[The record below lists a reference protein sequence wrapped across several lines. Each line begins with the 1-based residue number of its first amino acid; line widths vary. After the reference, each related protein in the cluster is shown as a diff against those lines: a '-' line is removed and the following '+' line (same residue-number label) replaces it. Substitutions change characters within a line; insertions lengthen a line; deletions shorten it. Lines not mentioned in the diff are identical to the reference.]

1 MLQTIRDKFT
11 GWIAIVFIGLLAL
24 TLVIS
29 FGNMEQTPLQDNVV
43 ITVNGEEIT
52 LFEFQEEFS
61 NKLAEF
67 QDLLGDE
74 VPDVLEQTI
83 KESAGEDLIIRR
95 LLLDYL
101 SNNGYRVSPEYVA
114 ELIRTNESFQVG
126 GVFIRQ
132 NYEAILT
139 GQGVSVDQF
148 ENDLRLQLEINQ
160 LRRGLIETAFMTN
173 AEFTQFIEL
182 QMQER
187 SGQMLIIDSSRFMDQ
202 VNVDPLE
209 VNDYYQNNLDL
220 FQSNEEVDVEY
231 LEINIEDVAQ
241 QVQFS
246 GDDIRDYYENNL
258 DRFVSNEERKSSHI
272 LVAIDQDT
280 TDEQAAELI
289 KEIQSKLEI
298 ETFEELAKQYSDD
311 PGSAT
316 QGGDLG
322 WAETGLFV
330 PEFESALFSM
340 NVGDISEAVKTDF
353 GYHLIRMDD
362 IKPGQQQAYE
372 DIEYELELEY
382 SRLLAEEELF
392 ELADQMAD
400 LTLQSYNELST
411 VAEKMSLKK
420 NNLDAFTRTGST
432 FLHQDPEMVNIL
444 FSPGSIE
451 LGENTPLFQIGD
463 SVIVA
468 RAKAHR
474 LPSTRDFAEVQDDI
488 QSFIM
493 NQQAMRLANDYADE
507 LKNNE
512 SLVFGDL
519 SEDDGI
525 QVEDFQILRNSTNY
539 SRGLS
544 DAIFALKRDLINEE
558 IIVFSESE
566 NVYLAKVSSVDTGNL
581 SLFSDQERSDAKSDL
596 SEQYGSQDLDGLAQS
611 LRDNAEIFIE
621 PGLYEGLFDL

>member
-11 GWIAIVFIGLLAL
+11 GWIAIVFIGLLSM

-29 FGNMEQTPLQDNVV
+29 FGNMDQTPLQDDVV

-61 NKLAEF
+61 NKLVEF

-74 VPDVLEQTI
+74 VPEVLEQTI
-83 KESAGEDLIIRR
+83 KESAAEDLIIRR

-101 SNNGYRVSPEYVA
+101 SNTGYRVSPEYVA
-114 ELIRTNESFQVG
+114 ELIRSNETFLLG
-126 GVFIRQ
+126 GVFDIE
-132 NYEAILT
+132 NYKAILAS
-139 GQGVSVDQF
+139 QGVTIEQF

-160 LRRGLIETAFMTN
+160 LRRGFIETAFITN
-173 AEFTQFIEL
+173 TEFTKFIEL

-187 SGQMLIIDSSRFMDQ
+187 SGQLLTIDSSRFMDQ
-202 VNVDPLE
+202 VEIDPAE
-209 VNDYYQNNLDL
+209 VTDYYESNLDL

-231 LEINIEDVAQ
+231 LEITIEDVAQ
-241 QVQFS
+241 QVEFS
-246 GDDIRDYYENNL
+246 ADDLREYYENNL
-258 DRFVSNEERKSSHI
+258 DRFVTNEERKSSHI
-272 LVAIDQDT
+272 LIAIDGDT
-280 TDEQAAELI
+280 SDEQAAELI
-289 KEIQSKLEI
+289 EEIQSKLDSES
-298 ETFEELAKQYSDD
+298 FEELAKEYSDD
-311 PGSAT
+311 PGSAA

-322 WAETGLFV
+322 WAEPGLFV

-340 NVGDISEAVKTDF
+340 NVGEISAPVKTDF

-362 IKPGQQQAYE
+362 IKSGQQQAFE

-400 LTLQSYNELST
+400 LTLQSYNELAS
-411 VAEKMSLKK
+411 VADKMSLEL
-420 NNLDAFTRTGST
+420 NNLNAFSRTGST
-432 FLHQDPEMVNIL
+432 FLHQDPEMVNML

-474 LPSTRDFAEVQDDI
+474 LPATREFSEVQTDI
-488 QSFIM
+488 QNFLM
-493 NQQAMRLANDYADE
+493 NERAMSLANEYAEE
-507 LKNNE
+507 LKTKDSIIFDE
-512 SLVFGDL
+512 IAI
-519 SEDDGI
+519 EEGI
-525 QVEDFQILRNSTNY
+525 QSEDFQILRNSTNY
-539 SRGLS
+539 PRGLS
-544 DAIFALKRDLINEE
+544 EAIFSLHKDLIDNE
-558 IIVFSESE
+558 IVVFSELD
-566 NVYLAKVSSVDTGNL
+566 NVYIAKVSSVNSGDL
-581 SLFSDQERSDAKSDL
+581 SFFSDQERSDAKSDL
-596 SEQYGSQDLDGLAQS
+596 SQQYGSEDLDGLAQS
-611 LRDNAEIFIE
+611 LRDNAEVFIE

>member
-11 GWIAIVFIGLLAL
+11 GWIAIFFIGLLAL

-74 VPDVLEQTI
+74 VPEVLEQTI
-83 KESAGEDLIIRR
+83 KESAGEDLIIRV

-114 ELIRTNESFQVG
+114 ELIRTNESFQLG
-126 GVFIRQ
+126 GVFIRE
-132 NYEAILT
+132 NYEAILAS
-139 GQGVSVDQF
+139 QGVSVDQF

-187 SGQMLIIDSSRFMDQ
+187 SGQVLIIDSSRFKDQ
-202 VNVDPLE
+202 VNVDPSE
-209 VNDYYQNNLDL
+209 VNDYYQNNIDL
-220 FQSNEEVDVEY
+220 FQSDEELDVEY

-246 GDDIRDYYENNL
+246 GDEIRDYYKNNL

-272 LVAIDQDT
+272 LVAIDEDT
-280 TDEQAAELI
+280 TDEQAAKLI
-289 KEIQSKLEI
+289 KEIQTKLET

-311 PGSAT
+311 PGSAA

-340 NVGDISEAVKTDF
+340 NVGDTSEAVKTDF

-362 IKPGQQQAYE
+362 IKPGQQQAFE

-420 NNLDAFTRTGST
+420 SNLDAFTRTGST

-474 LPSTRDFAEVQDDI
+474 LPSTRDFVEVQGDI

-493 NQQAMRLANDYADE
+493 NQEAMKLANDYADG
-507 LKNNE
+507 LKNDE

-519 SEDDGI
+519 SKDDGI

-544 DAIFALKRDLINEE
+544 DAIFSLKKDLINEE
-558 IIVFSESE
+558 IVVFSELE
-566 NVYLAKVSSVDTGNL
+566 KVYLAKVSSVDTGNL

-611 LRDNAEIFIE
+611 LRDNAEVFIE

>member
-11 GWIAIVFIGLLAL
+11 GWIAIVFIGLLSL
-24 TLVIS
+24 TLIIS

-43 ITVNGEEIT
+43 ITVNDEEIT

-74 VPDVLEQTI
+74 VPEVLEQTI

-114 ELIRTNESFQVG
+114 ELIRDNESFQVG
-126 GVFIRQ
+126 GVFIRE
-132 NYEAILT
+132 NYEAILAS
-139 GQGVSVDQF
+139 QGVGVDQF

-202 VNVDPLE
+202 VNVDPSE

-220 FQSNEEVDVEY
+220 FQSNEEIDVEY

-272 LVAIDQDT
+272 LVAIDEDT

-289 KEIQSKLEI
+289 KEIQSKLEG

-311 PGSAT
+311 PGSAS

-362 IKPGQQQAYE
+362 IKPGQQQSFE

-411 VAEKMSLKK
+411 VAEKMNLTK

-474 LPSTRDFAEVQDDI
+474 LPSTRGFTDVQNDI
-488 QSFIM
+488 QNFIM
-493 NQQAMRLANDYADE
+493 NQEAMKLANDYADE

-512 SLVFGDL
+512 SLNFGDL

-544 DAIFALKRDLINEE
+544 DAIFSLKKDLINQE
-558 IIVFSESE
+558 IVVFSELE
-566 NVYLAKVSSVDTGNL
+566 NVYLAKISSVDTGNL

-611 LRDNAEIFIE
+611 LRDNAEVFIE

>member
-74 VPDVLEQTI
+74 VPEVLEQTI
-83 KESAGEDLIIRR
+83 KESAGEDLIIRV

-114 ELIRTNESFQVG
+114 ELIRTNESFQLG
-126 GVFIRQ
+126 GVFIRE
-132 NYEAILT
+132 NYEAILAS
-139 GQGVSVDQF
+139 QGVSVDQF

-187 SGQMLIIDSSRFMDQ
+187 SGQMLIIDSSRFKDQ
-202 VNVDPLE
+202 VNVDPSE
-209 VNDYYQNNLDL
+209 VNDYYQNNIDL
-220 FQSNEEVDVEY
+220 FQSDEELDVEY

-246 GDDIRDYYENNL
+246 GDEIRDYYENNL

-272 LVAIDQDT
+272 LVAIDEDT

-289 KEIQSKLEI
+289 KEIQTKLET

-311 PGSAT
+311 PGSAA

-340 NVGDISEAVKTDF
+340 NVGDTSEAVKTDF

-362 IKPGQQQAYE
+362 IKPGQQQAFE

-420 NNLDAFTRTGST
+420 SNLDAFTRTGST

-474 LPSTRDFAEVQDDI
+474 LPSTRDFVEVQGDI

-493 NQQAMRLANDYADE
+493 NQEAMKLANDYADG
-507 LKNNE
+507 LKNDE

-519 SEDDGI
+519 SQDDGI

>member
-220 FQSNEEVDVEY
+220 FQSNEEVDGEY

-272 LVAIDQDT
+272 LVAIDEDK

-311 PGSAT
+311 PGSAA

-432 FLHQDPEMVNIL
+432 FLHQDPEIVNIL
-444 FSPGSIE
+444 FSPGAIE

-474 LPSTRDFAEVQDDI
+474 LPSTRDFAEVRDDI

-544 DAIFALKRDLINEE
+544 DAIFALERDLINEE

-566 NVYLAKVSSVDTGNL
+566 NVYLAKISSVDTGNL

>member
-43 ITVNGEEIT
+43 ITVNDKEIT

-74 VPDVLEQTI
+74 VPEVLEQTI
-83 KESAGEDLIIRR
+83 KESAGEDLIIRV

-114 ELIRTNESFQVG
+114 ELIRTNESFQLG
-126 GVFIRQ
+126 GVFIRE
-132 NYEAILT
+132 NYEAILAS
-139 GQGVSVDQF
+139 QGVSVDQF

-187 SGQMLIIDSSRFMDQ
+187 SGQMLIIDSSRFKDQ
-202 VNVDPLE
+202 VNVDPSE
-209 VNDYYQNNLDL
+209 VNDYYQNNIDL
-220 FQSNEEVDVEY
+220 FQSNEELDVEY

-246 GDDIRDYYENNL
+246 GDEIRDYYENNL

-272 LVAIDQDT
+272 LVAIDEDT

-289 KEIQSKLEI
+289 KEIQTKLET

-311 PGSAT
+311 PGSAA

-340 NVGDISEAVKTDF
+340 NLGDTSEAVKTDF

-362 IKPGQQQAYE
+362 IKPGQQQAFE

-420 NNLDAFTRTGST
+420 SNLDAFTRTGST

-474 LPSTRDFAEVQDDI
+474 LPSTRDFVEVQGDI
-488 QSFIM
+488 QSFII
-493 NQQAMRLANDYADE
+493 NQEAMKLANDYADG
-507 LKNNE
+507 LKNDE

-519 SEDDGI
+519 SQDDGI

-544 DAIFALKRDLINEE
+544 DAIFSLKKDLINEE
-558 IIVFSESE
+558 IVVFSELE
-566 NVYLAKVSSVDTGNL
+566 KVYLAKVSSVDTGNL

-611 LRDNAEIFIE
+611 LRDNAEVFIE

>member
-11 GWIAIVFIGLLAL
+11 GWIAIVFIGLLSL
-24 TLVIS
+24 TLIIS
-29 FGNMEQTPLQDNVV
+29 FGNMDQTPLQDNVV

-74 VPDVLEQTI
+74 VPEVLEQTI

-101 SNNGYRVSPEYVA
+101 SNSGYRVSPEYVA
-114 ELIRTNESFQVG
+114 ELIRNNESFQVG
-126 GVFIRQ
+126 GVFNRQ
-132 NYEAILT
+132 NYEAILAS
-139 GQGVSVDQF
+139 QGASVDQF

-202 VNVDPLE
+202 VNIDPSE
-209 VNDYYQNNLDL
+209 INDYYQNNLDL

-272 LVAIDQDT
+272 LVAIDEDT
-280 TDEQAAELI
+280 TDEQAADLI
-289 KEIQSKLEI
+289 KEIQSKFDT

-311 PGSAT
+311 PGSAA

-400 LTLQSYNELST
+400 LTLQAYNELST
-411 VAEKMSLKK
+411 VAEKMSLEK
-420 NNLDAFTRTGST
+420 NNLDAFTRTGAT

-474 LPSTRDFAEVQDDI
+474 LPSTRDFAEVQNDI

-493 NQQAMRLANDYADE
+493 NQEAMRLANDYADE

-544 DAIFALKRDLINEE
+544 DAIFSLKKDLINEE
-558 IIVFSESE
+558 IVVFSELE
-566 NVYLAKVSSVDTGNL
+566 NVYLAKISSVDTGNL

-611 LRDNAEIFIE
+611 LRDNAEVFIE

>member
-11 GWIAIVFIGLLAL
+11 GWIAIVFIGLLSM

-29 FGNMEQTPLQDNVV
+29 FGNMDQTPLQDDVV

-61 NKLAEF
+61 NKLVEF

-74 VPDVLEQTI
+74 VPEVLEQTI
-83 KESAGEDLIIRR
+83 EESAAEDLIIRR

-101 SNNGYRVSPEYVA
+101 SNTGYRVSPEYVA
-114 ELIRTNESFQVG
+114 ELIRSNETFLLG
-126 GVFIRQ
+126 GVFDIE
-132 NYEAILT
+132 NYKAILAS
-139 GQGVSVDQF
+139 QGVTIEQF

-160 LRRGLIETAFMTN
+160 LRRGFIETAFITN
-173 AEFTQFIEL
+173 TEFTKFIEL

-187 SGQMLIIDSSRFMDQ
+187 SGQLLTIDSSRFMDQ
-202 VNVDPLE
+202 VEIDPAE
-209 VNDYYQNNLDL
+209 VTDYYESNLDL

-231 LEINIEDVAQ
+231 LEITIEDVAQ
-241 QVQFS
+241 QVEFS
-246 GDDIRDYYENNL
+246 ADDLREYYENNL
-258 DRFVSNEERKSSHI
+258 DRFVTNEERKSSHI
-272 LVAIDQDT
+272 LIAIDGDT
-280 TDEQAAELI
+280 SDEQAAELI
-289 KEIQSKLEI
+289 EEIQSKLDSES
-298 ETFEELAKQYSDD
+298 FEELAKEYSDD
-311 PGSAT
+311 PGSAA

-322 WAETGLFV
+322 WAEPGLFV

-340 NVGDISEAVKTDF
+340 NVGEISAPVKTDF

-362 IKPGQQQAYE
+362 IKSGQQQAFE

-400 LTLQSYNELST
+400 LTLQSYNELAS
-411 VAEKMSLKK
+411 VADKMSLEL
-420 NNLDAFTRTGST
+420 NNLNAFSRTGST
-432 FLHQDPEMVNIL
+432 FLHQDPEMVNML

-474 LPSTRDFAEVQDDI
+474 LPATREFSEVQTDI
-488 QSFIM
+488 QNFLM
-493 NQQAMRLANDYADE
+493 NERAMSLANEYAEE
-507 LKNNE
+507 LKTKDSIIFDE
-512 SLVFGDL
+512 IAI
-519 SEDDGI
+519 EEGI
-525 QVEDFQILRNSTNY
+525 QSEDFQILRNSTNY
-539 SRGLS
+539 PRGLS
-544 DAIFALKRDLINEE
+544 EAIFSLHKDLIDNE
-558 IIVFSESE
+558 IVVFSELD
-566 NVYLAKVSSVDTGNL
+566 NVYIAKVSSVNSGDL
-581 SLFSDQERSDAKSDL
+581 SFFSDQERSDAKSDL
-596 SEQYGSQDLDGLAQS
+596 SQQYGSEDLDGLAQS
-611 LRDNAEIFIE
+611 LRDNAEVFIE

>member
-272 LVAIDQDT
+272 LVAIDEDT

-311 PGSAT
+311 PGSAA

-468 RAKAHR
+468 RAKSHR
-474 LPSTRDFAEVQDDI
+474 LPSTRDFTEVEDDI

-621 PGLYEGLFDL
+621 PGLYEGLFDF

>member
-74 VPDVLEQTI
+74 VPEVLEQTI
-83 KESAGEDLIIRR
+83 KESAGEDLIIRV

-114 ELIRTNESFQVG
+114 ELIRTNESFQLG
-126 GVFIRQ
+126 GVFIRE
-132 NYEAILT
+132 NYEAILAS
-139 GQGVSVDQF
+139 QGVSVDQF

-187 SGQMLIIDSSRFMDQ
+187 SGQMLIIDSSRFKDQ
-202 VNVDPLE
+202 VNVDPSE
-209 VNDYYQNNLDL
+209 VNDYYENNIDL
-220 FQSNEEVDVEY
+220 FQSNEELDVEY

-246 GDDIRDYYENNL
+246 GDEIRDYYENNL

-272 LVAIDQDT
+272 LVAIDEDT

-289 KEIQSKLEI
+289 KEIQTKLET

-311 PGSAT
+311 PGSAA

-340 NVGDISEAVKTDF
+340 NVGDTSEAVKTDF

-362 IKPGQQQAYE
+362 IKPGQQQAFE

-420 NNLDAFTRTGST
+420 SNLDAFTRTGST

-474 LPSTRDFAEVQDDI
+474 LPSTRDFVDVQGDI

-493 NQQAMRLANDYADE
+493 NQEAMKLANDYADG
-507 LKNNE
+507 LKNDE

-519 SEDDGI
+519 SQDDGI

-544 DAIFALKRDLINEE
+544 DAIFSLKKDLINEE
-558 IIVFSESE
+558 IVVFSELE
-566 NVYLAKVSSVDTGNL
+566 KVYLAKVSSVDTGNL

-611 LRDNAEIFIE
+611 LRDNAEVFIE

>member
-74 VPDVLEQTI
+74 VPEVLEQTI
-83 KESAGEDLIIRR
+83 KESAGEDLIIRV

-114 ELIRTNESFQVG
+114 ELIRTNESFQLG
-126 GVFIRQ
+126 GVFIRE
-132 NYEAILT
+132 NYEAILAS
-139 GQGVSVDQF
+139 QGVSVDQF

-187 SGQMLIIDSSRFMDQ
+187 SGQVLIIDSSRFKDQ
-202 VNVDPLE
+202 VNVDPSE
-209 VNDYYQNNLDL
+209 VNDYYQNNIDL
-220 FQSNEEVDVEY
+220 FQSDEELDVEY

-246 GDDIRDYYENNL
+246 GDEIRDYYKNNL

-272 LVAIDQDT
+272 LVAIDEDT
-280 TDEQAAELI
+280 TDEQAAKLI
-289 KEIQSKLEI
+289 KEIQTKLET

-311 PGSAT
+311 PGSAA

-340 NVGDISEAVKTDF
+340 NVGETSEVVKTDF

-362 IKPGQQQAYE
+362 IKPGQQQAFE

-420 NNLDAFTRTGST
+420 SNLDAFTRTGST

-474 LPSTRDFAEVQDDI
+474 LPSTRDFVEVQGDI

-493 NQQAMRLANDYADE
+493 NQEAMKLANDYADG
-507 LKNNE
+507 LKNDE

-519 SEDDGI
+519 SQDDGI

-544 DAIFALKRDLINEE
+544 DAIFSLKKDLINEE
-558 IIVFSESE
+558 IVVFSELE
-566 NVYLAKVSSVDTGNL
+566 KVYLAKVSSVDTGNL

-611 LRDNAEIFIE
+611 LRDNAEVFIE

>member
-74 VPDVLEQTI
+74 VPEVLEQTI
-83 KESAGEDLIIRR
+83 KESAGEDLIIRV

-114 ELIRTNESFQVG
+114 ELIRTNESFQLG
-126 GVFIRQ
+126 GVFIRE
-132 NYEAILT
+132 NYEAILAS
-139 GQGVSVDQF
+139 QGVSVDQF

-187 SGQMLIIDSSRFMDQ
+187 SGQVLIIDSSRFKDQ
-202 VNVDPLE
+202 VNVDPSE
-209 VNDYYQNNLDL
+209 VNDYYQNNIDL
-220 FQSNEEVDVEY
+220 FQSDEELDVEY

-246 GDDIRDYYENNL
+246 GDEIRDYYENNL

-272 LVAIDQDT
+272 LVAIDEDT

-289 KEIQSKLEI
+289 KEIQTKLET

-311 PGSAT
+311 PGSAA

-340 NVGDISEAVKTDF
+340 NVGETSEVVKTDF

-362 IKPGQQQAYE
+362 IKPGQQQAFE

-420 NNLDAFTRTGST
+420 SNLDAFTRTGST

-474 LPSTRDFAEVQDDI
+474 LPSTRDFVEVQGDI

-493 NQQAMRLANDYADE
+493 NQEAMKLANDYADG
-507 LKNNE
+507 LKNDE

-519 SEDDGI
+519 SQDDGI

-544 DAIFALKRDLINEE
+544 DAIFSLKKDLINEE
-558 IIVFSESE
+558 IVVFSELE
-566 NVYLAKVSSVDTGNL
+566 KVYLAKVSSVDTGNL

-611 LRDNAEIFIE
+611 LRDNAEVFIE

>member
-272 LVAIDQDT
+272 LVAIDEDT
-280 TDEQAAELI
+280 TDEQASELI

-311 PGSAT
+311 PGSAA

-474 LPSTRDFAEVQDDI
+474 LPSTRDFTEVQDDI

>member
-43 ITVNGEEIT
+43 ITVNDKEIT

-74 VPDVLEQTI
+74 VPEVLEQTI
-83 KESAGEDLIIRR
+83 KESAGEDLIIRV

-114 ELIRTNESFQVG
+114 ELIRTNESFQLG
-126 GVFIRQ
+126 GVFIRE
-132 NYEAILT
+132 NYEAILAS
-139 GQGVSVDQF
+139 QGVSVDQF

-187 SGQMLIIDSSRFMDQ
+187 SGQMLIIDSSRFKDQ
-202 VNVDPLE
+202 VNVDPSE
-209 VNDYYQNNLDL
+209 VNDYYQNNIDL
-220 FQSNEEVDVEY
+220 FQSNEELDVEY

-246 GDDIRDYYENNL
+246 GDEIRDYYENNL

-272 LVAIDQDT
+272 LVAIDEDT
-280 TDEQAAELI
+280 TDEQAAKLI
-289 KEIQSKLEI
+289 KEIQTKLET

-311 PGSAT
+311 PGSAA

-340 NVGDISEAVKTDF
+340 NLGDTSEAVKTDF

-362 IKPGQQQAYE
+362 IKPGQQQAFE

-420 NNLDAFTRTGST
+420 SNLDAFTRTGST

-474 LPSTRDFAEVQDDI
+474 LPSTRDFVDVQGDI

-493 NQQAMRLANDYADE
+493 NQEAMKLANDYADG
-507 LKNNE
+507 LKNDE

-519 SEDDGI
+519 SQDDGI

-544 DAIFALKRDLINEE
+544 DAIFSLKKDLINEE
-558 IIVFSESE
+558 IVVFSELE
-566 NVYLAKVSSVDTGNL
+566 KVYLAKVSSVDTGNL
-581 SLFSDQERSDAKSDL
+581 SFFSDQERSDAKSDL

-611 LRDNAEIFIE
+611 LRDNAEVFIE

>member
-11 GWIAIVFIGLLAL
+11 GWIAIFFIGLLAL

-43 ITVNGEEIT
+43 ITVNDKEIT

-74 VPDVLEQTI
+74 VPEVLEQTI
-83 KESAGEDLIIRR
+83 KESAGEDLIIRV

-114 ELIRTNESFQVG
+114 ELIRTNESFQLG
-126 GVFIRQ
+126 GVFIRE
-132 NYEAILT
+132 NYEAILAS
-139 GQGVSVDQF
+139 QGVSVDQF

-187 SGQMLIIDSSRFMDQ
+187 SGQMLIIDSSRFKDQ
-202 VNVDPLE
+202 VNVDPSE
-209 VNDYYQNNLDL
+209 VNDYYENNIDL
-220 FQSNEEVDVEY
+220 FQSNEELDVEY

-246 GDDIRDYYENNL
+246 GDEIRDYYENNL

-272 LVAIDQDT
+272 LVAIDEDT

-289 KEIQSKLEI
+289 KEIQTKLET

-311 PGSAT
+311 PGSAA

-340 NVGDISEAVKTDF
+340 NVGDTSEAVKTDF

-362 IKPGQQQAYE
+362 IKPGQQQAFE

-420 NNLDAFTRTGST
+420 SNLDAFTRTGST

-474 LPSTRDFAEVQDDI
+474 LPSTRDFVEVQGDI

-493 NQQAMRLANDYADE
+493 NQEAMKLANDYADG
-507 LKNNE
+507 LKNDE

-519 SEDDGI
+519 SQDDGI

-544 DAIFALKRDLINEE
+544 DAIFSLKKDLINEE
-558 IIVFSESE
+558 IVVFSELE
-566 NVYLAKVSSVDTGNL
+566 KVYLAKVSSVDTGNL

-611 LRDNAEIFIE
+611 LRDNAEVFIE

>member
-11 GWIAIVFIGLLAL
+11 GWIAIVFIGLLSL
-24 TLVIS
+24 TLIIS
-29 FGNMEQTPLQDNVV
+29 FGNMDQTPLQDNVV

-74 VPDVLEQTI
+74 VPEVLEQTI

-101 SNNGYRVSPEYVA
+101 SNSGFRVSPEYVA
-114 ELIRTNESFQVG
+114 ELIRDNESFQVG
-126 GVFIRQ
+126 GVFIRE
-132 NYEAILT
+132 NYEAILAS
-139 GQGVSVDQF
+139 QGVGVDQF

-202 VNVDPLE
+202 VNVDPSE
-209 VNDYYQNNLDL
+209 VNDYYQNNLEL

-272 LVAIDQDT
+272 LVAIDEDT

-289 KEIQSKLEI
+289 KEIQSKLEG

-311 PGSAT
+311 PGSAA

-400 LTLQSYNELST
+400 LTLQAYNELST
-411 VAEKMSLKK
+411 VAEKMSLEK
-420 NNLDAFTRTGST
+420 NNLDAFTRAGAT

-474 LPSTRDFAEVQDDI
+474 LPSTRDFSEVQNDI

-493 NQQAMRLANDYADE
+493 NQEAMRLANDYADE

-544 DAIFALKRDLINEE
+544 DAIFSLKKDLINEE
-558 IIVFSESE
+558 IVVFSELE
-566 NVYLAKVSSVDTGNL
+566 NVYLAKISSVDTGNL

-611 LRDNAEIFIE
+611 LRDNAEVFIE

>member
-11 GWIAIVFIGLLAL
+11 GWIAIIFIGLLAL

-43 ITVNGEEIT
+43 ITVNDKEIT

-74 VPDVLEQTI
+74 VPEVLEQTI
-83 KESAGEDLIIRR
+83 KESAGEDLIIRV

-114 ELIRTNESFQVG
+114 ELIRTNESFQLG
-126 GVFIRQ
+126 GVFIRE
-132 NYEAILT
+132 NYEAILAS
-139 GQGVSVDQF
+139 QGVSVDQF

-187 SGQMLIIDSSRFMDQ
+187 SGQMLIIDSSRFKDQ
-202 VNVDPLE
+202 VNVDPSE
-209 VNDYYQNNLDL
+209 VNDYYQNNIDL
-220 FQSNEEVDVEY
+220 FQSDEELDVEY

-246 GDDIRDYYENNL
+246 GDEIRDYYENNL

-272 LVAIDQDT
+272 LVAIDEDT

-289 KEIQSKLEI
+289 KEIQSKLET

-311 PGSAT
+311 PGSAA

-340 NVGDISEAVKTDF
+340 NVGDTSEAVKTDF

-362 IKPGQQQAYE
+362 IKPGQQQAFE

-420 NNLDAFTRTGST
+420 SNLDAFTRTGST

-474 LPSTRDFAEVQDDI
+474 LPSTRDFVEVQGDI
-488 QSFIM
+488 KSFIM
-493 NQQAMRLANDYADE
+493 NQEAMKLANDYADG
-507 LKNNE
+507 LKNDE

-519 SEDDGI
+519 SQDDGI

-544 DAIFALKRDLINEE
+544 DAIFSLKKDLINEE
-558 IIVFSESE
+558 IVVFSELE
-566 NVYLAKVSSVDTGNL
+566 KVYLAKVSSVDTGNL

-611 LRDNAEIFIE
+611 LRDNAEVFIE

>member
-11 GWIAIVFIGLLAL
+11 GWIAIVFIGLLSM

-29 FGNMEQTPLQDNVV
+29 FGNMDQTPLQDDVV

-61 NKLAEF
+61 NKLVEF
-67 QDLLGDE
+67 QDVLGDE
-74 VPDVLEQTI
+74 VPEVLEQTI
-83 KESAGEDLIIRR
+83 KESAAEDLIIRR

-101 SNNGYRVSPEYVA
+101 SNSGYRVSPEYVA
-114 ELIRTNESFQVG
+114 ELIRTNETFLLG
-126 GVFIRQ
+126 GVFDIE
-132 NYEAILT
+132 NYKAILAS
-139 GQGVSVDQF
+139 QGVTIEQF

-160 LRRGLIETAFMTN
+160 LRRGLIETAFITN
-173 AEFTQFIEL
+173 TEFTQFIEL

-187 SGQMLIIDSSRFMDQ
+187 TGQLLTIDSSRFMDQ
-202 VNVDPLE
+202 VEINPAE
-209 VNDYYQNNLDL
+209 VSDYYESNLDL

-231 LEINIEDVAQ
+231 LEITIEDVAQ
-241 QVQFS
+241 QVEFS
-246 GDDIRDYYENNL
+246 ADDLRDYYENNL
-258 DRFVSNEERKSSHI
+258 DRFVTNEERKSSHI
-272 LVAIDQDT
+272 LIAIDDDT

-289 KEIQSKLEI
+289 EEIQSKLDTEA
-298 ETFEELAKQYSDD
+298 FEDLAKEYSDD
-311 PGSAT
+311 PGSAAV
-316 QGGDLG
+316 GGDLG
-322 WAETGLFV
+322 WAEPGLFV

-340 NVGDISEAVKTDF
+340 NVGEISAPVKTDF

-362 IKPGQQQAYE
+362 IKTGQQQAFE

-400 LTLQSYNELST
+400 LTLQSYNELAT
-411 VAEKMSLKK
+411 VADKMSLEL
-420 NNLDAFTRTGST
+420 NNLDAFSRTGST

-474 LPSTRDFAEVQDDI
+474 LPATKEFSEVQADI
-488 QSFIM
+488 QSFLM
-493 NQQAMRLANDYADE
+493 NNRAMNLANEYAEGLKTQDSIVFDE
-507 LKNNE
+507 IATE
-512 SLVFGDL
+512 
-519 SEDDGI
+519 EGI
-525 QVEDFQILRNSTNY
+525 QSENFQILRNSTNY
-539 SRGLS
+539 PRGLS
-544 DAIFALKRDLINEE
+544 EAIFSLHKDLIDQEM
-558 IIVFSESE
+558 IVFSELDS
-566 NVYLAKVSSVDTGNL
+566 VYIAKVSSVNSGDL
-581 SLFSDQERSDAKSDL
+581 SFFSDEERSGAKSDL
-596 SEQYGSQDLDGLAQS
+596 SQQYGSEDLDGLAQS
-611 LRDNAEIFIE
+611 LRDNAEVFIE

>member
-43 ITVNGEEIT
+43 ITVNDKEIT

-74 VPDVLEQTI
+74 VPEVLEQTI
-83 KESAGEDLIIRR
+83 KESAGEDLIIRV

-114 ELIRTNESFQVG
+114 ELIRTNESFQLG
-126 GVFIRQ
+126 GVFIRE
-132 NYEAILT
+132 NYEAILAS
-139 GQGVSVDQF
+139 QGVSVDQF

-187 SGQMLIIDSSRFMDQ
+187 SGQMLIIDSSRFKDQ
-202 VNVDPLE
+202 VNVDPSE
-209 VNDYYQNNLDL
+209 VNDYYQNNIDL
-220 FQSNEEVDVEY
+220 FQSDEELDVEY

-246 GDDIRDYYENNL
+246 GDEIRDYYENNL

-272 LVAIDQDT
+272 LVAIDEDT
-280 TDEQAAELI
+280 TDEQAAKLI
-289 KEIQSKLEI
+289 KEIQTKLET

-311 PGSAT
+311 PGSAA

-340 NVGDISEAVKTDF
+340 NVGDTSEAVKTDF

-362 IKPGQQQAYE
+362 IKPGQQQAFE

-420 NNLDAFTRTGST
+420 SNLDAFTRTGST

-474 LPSTRDFAEVQDDI
+474 LPSTRDFVEVQGDI

-493 NQQAMRLANDYADE
+493 NQEAMKLANDYADG
-507 LKNNE
+507 LKNDK
-512 SLVFGDL
+512 SLIFGDL
-519 SEDDGI
+519 SQDDGI

-544 DAIFALKRDLINEE
+544 DAIFSLKKDLINEE
-558 IIVFSESE
+558 IVVFSELE
-566 NVYLAKVSSVDTGNL
+566 KVYLAKVSSVDTGNL

-611 LRDNAEIFIE
+611 LRDNAEVFIE

>member
-11 GWIAIVFIGLLAL
+11 GWIAIVFIGLLSL
-24 TLVIS
+24 TLIIS
-29 FGNMEQTPLQDNVV
+29 FGNMDQTPLQDNVI

-74 VPDVLEQTI
+74 VPEVLEQTI

-101 SNNGYRVSPEYVA
+101 SNSGFRVSPEYVA
-114 ELIRTNESFQVG
+114 ELIRDNESFQVG
-126 GVFIRQ
+126 GVFIRE
-132 NYEAILT
+132 NYEAILAS
-139 GQGVSVDQF
+139 QGVGVDQF

-202 VNVDPLE
+202 VNVDPSE
-209 VNDYYQNNLDL
+209 VNDYYQNNLEL

-272 LVAIDQDT
+272 LVAIDEDT

-289 KEIQSKLEI
+289 KEIQSKLEG

-311 PGSAT
+311 PGSAA

-400 LTLQSYNELST
+400 LTLQAYNELST
-411 VAEKMSLKK
+411 VAEKMSLEK
-420 NNLDAFTRTGST
+420 NNLDAFTRAGAT

-474 LPSTRDFAEVQDDI
+474 LPSTRDFSEVQNDI

-493 NQQAMRLANDYADE
+493 NQEAMRLANDYADE

-544 DAIFALKRDLINEE
+544 DAIFSLKKDLINEE
-558 IIVFSESE
+558 IVVFSELE
-566 NVYLAKVSSVDTGNL
+566 NVYLAKISSVDTGNL

-611 LRDNAEIFIE
+611 LRDNAEVFIE

>member
-43 ITVNGEEIT
+43 ITVNDKEIT

-74 VPDVLEQTI
+74 VPEVLEQTI
-83 KESAGEDLIIRR
+83 KESAGEDLIIRV

-114 ELIRTNESFQVG
+114 ELIRTNESFQLG
-126 GVFIRQ
+126 GVFIRE
-132 NYEAILT
+132 NYEAILAS
-139 GQGVSVDQF
+139 QGVSVDQF

-187 SGQMLIIDSSRFMDQ
+187 SGQMLIIDSSRFKDQ
-202 VNVDPLE
+202 VNVDPSE
-209 VNDYYQNNLDL
+209 ANDYYQNNIDL
-220 FQSNEEVDVEY
+220 FQSDEELDVEY

-246 GDDIRDYYENNL
+246 GDEIRDYYENNL

-272 LVAIDQDT
+272 LVAIDEDT

-289 KEIQSKLEI
+289 KEIQSKLET

-311 PGSAT
+311 PGSAA

-340 NVGDISEAVKTDF
+340 NVGDTSEAVKTDF

-362 IKPGQQQAYE
+362 IKPGQQQAFE

-420 NNLDAFTRTGST
+420 SNLDAFTRTGST

-474 LPSTRDFAEVQDDI
+474 LPSTRDFVDVQGDI

-493 NQQAMRLANDYADE
+493 NQEAMKLANDYADG
-507 LKNNE
+507 LKNDE

-519 SEDDGI
+519 SQDDGI

-544 DAIFALKRDLINEE
+544 DAIFSLKKDLINEE
-558 IIVFSESE
+558 IVVFSELE
-566 NVYLAKVSSVDTGNL
+566 KVYLAKVSSVDTGNL

-611 LRDNAEIFIE
+611 LRDNAEVFIE

>member
-43 ITVNGEEIT
+43 ITVNDKEIT

-74 VPDVLEQTI
+74 VPEVLEQTI
-83 KESAGEDLIIRR
+83 KESAGEDLIIRV

-114 ELIRTNESFQVG
+114 ELIRTNESFQLG
-126 GVFIRQ
+126 GVFIRE
-132 NYEAILT
+132 NYEAILAS
-139 GQGVSVDQF
+139 QGVSVDQF

-187 SGQMLIIDSSRFMDQ
+187 SGQMLIIDSSRFKDQ
-202 VNVDPLE
+202 VNVDPSE
-209 VNDYYQNNLDL
+209 VNDYYQNNIDL
-220 FQSNEEVDVEY
+220 FQSDEELDVEY

-246 GDDIRDYYENNL
+246 GDEIRDYYENNL

-272 LVAIDQDT
+272 LVAIDEDT

-289 KEIQSKLEI
+289 KEIQSKLET

-311 PGSAT
+311 PGSAA

-340 NVGDISEAVKTDF
+340 NVGDTSEAVKTDF

-362 IKPGQQQAYE
+362 IKPGQQQAFE

-420 NNLDAFTRTGST
+420 SNLDAFTRTGST

-474 LPSTRDFAEVQDDI
+474 LPSTRDFVEVQGDI

-493 NQQAMRLANDYADE
+493 NQEAMKLANDYADG
-507 LKNNE
+507 LKNDK
-512 SLVFGDL
+512 SLIFGDL
-519 SEDDGI
+519 SQDDGI

-544 DAIFALKRDLINEE
+544 DAIFSLKKDLINEE
-558 IIVFSESE
+558 IVVFSELE
-566 NVYLAKVSSVDTGNL
+566 KVYLAKVSSVDTGNL

-611 LRDNAEIFIE
+611 LRDNAEVFIE

>member
-74 VPDVLEQTI
+74 VPEVLEQTI
-83 KESAGEDLIIRR
+83 KESAGEDLIIRV

-114 ELIRTNESFQVG
+114 ELIRTNESFQLG
-126 GVFIRQ
+126 GVFIRVI
-132 NYEAILT
+132 YEAILAS
-139 GQGVSVDQF
+139 QGVSVDQF

-187 SGQMLIIDSSRFMDQ
+187 SGQMLIIDSSRFKDQ
-202 VNVDPLE
+202 VNVDPSE
-209 VNDYYQNNLDL
+209 VNDYYQNNIDL
-220 FQSNEEVDVEY
+220 FQSDEELDVEY
-231 LEINIEDVAQ
+231 LEISIEDVAQ

-246 GDDIRDYYENNL
+246 GNEIRDYYENNL

-272 LVAIDQDT
+272 LVAIDEDT
-280 TDEQAAELI
+280 TDEQAAKLI
-289 KEIQSKLEI
+289 NEIQTRLET

-311 PGSAT
+311 PGSAA

-340 NVGDISEAVKTDF
+340 NVGDTSEAVKTDF

-362 IKPGQQQAYE
+362 IKPGQQQAFE

-474 LPSTRDFAEVQDDI
+474 LPSTRDFTEVQDDI

-544 DAIFALKRDLINEE
+544 DAIFALERDLINEE

>member
-11 GWIAIVFIGLLAL
+11 GWIAIIFIGLLAL

-43 ITVNGEEIT
+43 ITVNDKEIT

-74 VPDVLEQTI
+74 VPEVLEQTI
-83 KESAGEDLIIRR
+83 KESAGEDLIIRV

-114 ELIRTNESFQVG
+114 ELIRTNESFQLG
-126 GVFIRQ
+126 GVFIRE
-132 NYEAILT
+132 NYEAILAS
-139 GQGVSVDQF
+139 QGVSVDQF

-187 SGQMLIIDSSRFMDQ
+187 SGQMLIIDSSRFKDQ
-202 VNVDPLE
+202 VNVDPSE
-209 VNDYYQNNLDL
+209 VNDYYENNIDL
-220 FQSNEEVDVEY
+220 FQSNEELDVEY

-246 GDDIRDYYENNL
+246 GDEIRDYYENNL

-272 LVAIDQDT
+272 LVAIDEDT
-280 TDEQAAELI
+280 TDEQAAKLI
-289 KEIQSKLEI
+289 KEIQTKLET

-311 PGSAT
+311 PGSAA

-340 NVGDISEAVKTDF
+340 NLGDTSEAVKTDF

-362 IKPGQQQAYE
+362 IKPGQQQAFE

-420 NNLDAFTRTGST
+420 SNLDAFTRTGST

-474 LPSTRDFAEVQDDI
+474 LPSTRDFVEVQGDI

-493 NQQAMRLANDYADE
+493 NQEAMKLANDYADG
-507 LKNNE
+507 LKNDE

-519 SEDDGI
+519 SQDDGI

-544 DAIFALKRDLINEE
+544 DAIFSLKKDLINEE
-558 IIVFSESE
+558 IVVFSELE
-566 NVYLAKVSSVDTGNL
+566 KVYLAKVSSVDTGNL

-611 LRDNAEIFIE
+611 LRDNAEVFIE

>member
-74 VPDVLEQTI
+74 VPEVLEQTI
-83 KESAGEDLIIRR
+83 KESAGEDLIIRV

-114 ELIRTNESFQVG
+114 ELIRTNESFQLG
-126 GVFIRQ
+126 GVFIRE
-132 NYEAILT
+132 NYEAILAS
-139 GQGVSVDQF
+139 QGVSVDQF

-187 SGQMLIIDSSRFMDQ
+187 SGQVLIIDSSRFKDQ
-202 VNVDPLE
+202 VNVDPSE
-209 VNDYYQNNLDL
+209 VNDYYQNNIDL
-220 FQSNEEVDVEY
+220 FQSDEELDVEY

-246 GDDIRDYYENNL
+246 GDEIRDYYENNL

-272 LVAIDQDT
+272 LVAIDEDT
-280 TDEQAAELI
+280 TDEQAAKLI
-289 KEIQSKLEI
+289 KEIQTKLET

-311 PGSAT
+311 PGSAA

-340 NVGDISEAVKTDF
+340 NVGDTSEVVKTDF

-362 IKPGQQQAYE
+362 IKPGQQQAFE

-420 NNLDAFTRTGST
+420 SNLDAFTRTGST

-474 LPSTRDFAEVQDDI
+474 LPSTRDFVEVQGDI

-493 NQQAMRLANDYADE
+493 NQEAMKLANDYADG
-507 LKNNE
+507 LKNDE

-519 SEDDGI
+519 SQDDGI

-544 DAIFALKRDLINEE
+544 DAIFSLKKDLINEE
-558 IIVFSESE
+558 IVVFSELE
-566 NVYLAKVSSVDTGNL
+566 KVYLAKVSSVDTGNL

-611 LRDNAEIFIE
+611 LRDNAEVFIE

>member
-11 GWIAIVFIGLLAL
+11 GWIAIVFIGLLSL
-24 TLVIS
+24 TLIIS

-43 ITVNGEEIT
+43 ITVNDEEIT

-74 VPDVLEQTI
+74 VPEVLEQTI

-114 ELIRTNESFQVG
+114 ELIRDNESFQVG
-126 GVFIRQ
+126 GVFIRE
-132 NYEAILT
+132 NYEAILAS
-139 GQGVSVDQF
+139 QGVGVDQF

-202 VNVDPLE
+202 VNVDPSE

-220 FQSNEEVDVEY
+220 FQSNEEIDVEY

-272 LVAIDQDT
+272 LVAIDEDT

-289 KEIQSKLEI
+289 KEIQSKLEG

-311 PGSAT
+311 PGSAA

-362 IKPGQQQAYE
+362 IKPGQQQSFE

-411 VAEKMSLKK
+411 VAEKMNLTK

-474 LPSTRDFAEVQDDI
+474 LPSTRGFTDVQNDI
-488 QSFIM
+488 QNFIM
-493 NQQAMRLANDYADE
+493 NQEAMKLANDYADE

-512 SLVFGDL
+512 SLNFGDL

-544 DAIFALKRDLINEE
+544 DAIFSLKKDLINQE
-558 IIVFSESE
+558 IVVFSELE
-566 NVYLAKVSSVDTGNL
+566 NVYLAKISSVDTGNL

-611 LRDNAEIFIE
+611 LRDNAEVFIE

>member
-272 LVAIDQDT
+272 LVAIDEDT

-311 PGSAT
+311 PGSAA

>member
-67 QDLLGDE
+67 QSLLGDE

-272 LVAIDQDT
+272 LVAIDEDT

-311 PGSAT
+311 PGSAA

-474 LPSTRDFAEVQDDI
+474 LPSTRDFTEVQDDI

-544 DAIFALKRDLINEE
+544 DAIFALERDLINEE

>member
-272 LVAIDQDT
+272 LVAIDEDT

-311 PGSAT
+311 PGSAA

-474 LPSTRDFAEVQDDI
+474 LPSTRDFAEVRDDI

-566 NVYLAKVSSVDTGNL
+566 NVYLAKISSVDTGNL

>member
-74 VPDVLEQTI
+74 VPDMLEQTI

-272 LVAIDQDT
+272 LVAIDEDT

-311 PGSAT
+311 PGSAA

-474 LPSTRDFAEVQDDI
+474 LPSTRDFTEVQDDI

-611 LRDNAEIFIE
+611 LRDNAEILIE

>member
-11 GWIAIVFIGLLAL
+11 GWIAIVFIGLLSL
-24 TLVIS
+24 TLIIS
-29 FGNMEQTPLQDNVV
+29 FGNMDQTPLQDNVV

-74 VPDVLEQTI
+74 VPEVLEQTI

-101 SNNGYRVSPEYVA
+101 SNSGYRVSPEYVA
-114 ELIRTNESFQVG
+114 ELIRNNESFQVG
-126 GVFIRQ
+126 GVFNRQ
-132 NYEAILT
+132 NYEAILAS
-139 GQGVSVDQF
+139 QGASVDQF

-202 VNVDPLE
+202 VNIDPSE
-209 VNDYYQNNLDL
+209 INDYYQNNLDL

-272 LVAIDQDT
+272 LVAIDEDT
-280 TDEQAAELI
+280 TDEQAADLI
-289 KEIQSKLEI
+289 KEIQSKFDT

-311 PGSAT
+311 PGSAA

-400 LTLQSYNELST
+400 LTLQAYNELST
-411 VAEKMSLKK
+411 VAEKMSLEK
-420 NNLDAFTRTGST
+420 NNLDAFTRTGAT

-474 LPSTRDFAEVQDDI
+474 LPSTRDFSEVQNDI

-493 NQQAMRLANDYADE
+493 NQEAMRLANDYADE

-512 SLVFGDL
+512 SLVFDDL
-519 SEDDGI
+519 SERDGI

-539 SRGLS
+539 SKGLS
-544 DAIFALKRDLINEE
+544 DAIFSLNKDLINQQ
-558 IIVFSESE
+558 IVVFSELD
-566 NVYLAKVSSVDTGNL
+566 NVYLAKVSSVDIGNL

-596 SEQYGSQDLDGLAQS
+596 SEQFGSQDLDGLAQS
-611 LRDNAEIFIE
+611 LRDNAEVFIE

>member
-43 ITVNGEEIT
+43 ITVNDKEIT

-74 VPDVLEQTI
+74 VPEVLEQTI
-83 KESAGEDLIIRR
+83 KESAGEDLIIRV

-187 SGQMLIIDSSRFMDQ
+187 SGQMLIIDSSRFKDQ
-202 VNVDPLE
+202 VNVDPSE
-209 VNDYYQNNLDL
+209 VNDYYQNNIDL
-220 FQSNEEVDVEY
+220 FQSDEELDVEY

-246 GDDIRDYYENNL
+246 GDEIRDYYENNL

-272 LVAIDQDT
+272 LVAIDEDT
-280 TDEQAAELI
+280 TDEQAAKLI
-289 KEIQSKLEI
+289 KEIQTKLET

-311 PGSAT
+311 PGSAA

-340 NVGDISEAVKTDF
+340 NVGDTSEAVKTDF

-362 IKPGQQQAYE
+362 IKPGQQQAFE

-420 NNLDAFTRTGST
+420 SNLDAFTRTGST

-474 LPSTRDFAEVQDDI
+474 LPSTRDFVEVQGDI

-493 NQQAMRLANDYADE
+493 NQEAMKLANDYADG
-507 LKNNE
+507 LKNDE

-519 SEDDGI
+519 SQDDGI

-544 DAIFALKRDLINEE
+544 DAIFSLKKDLINEE
-558 IIVFSESE
+558 IVVFSELE
-566 NVYLAKVSSVDTGNL
+566 KVYLAKVSSVDTGNL

-611 LRDNAEIFIE
+611 LRDNAEVFIE

>member
-43 ITVNGEEIT
+43 ITVNDKEIT

-74 VPDVLEQTI
+74 VPEVLEQTI
-83 KESAGEDLIIRR
+83 KESAGEDLIIRV

-114 ELIRTNESFQVG
+114 ELIRTNESFQLG
-126 GVFIRQ
+126 GVFIRE
-132 NYEAILT
+132 NYEAILAS
-139 GQGVSVDQF
+139 QGVSVDQF

-187 SGQMLIIDSSRFMDQ
+187 SGQMLIIDSSRFKDQ
-202 VNVDPLE
+202 VNVDPSE
-209 VNDYYQNNLDL
+209 VNDYYQNNIDL
-220 FQSNEEVDVEY
+220 FQSDEELDVEY

-246 GDDIRDYYENNL
+246 GDEIRDYYKNNL

-272 LVAIDQDT
+272 LVAIDEDT
-280 TDEQAAELI
+280 TDEQAAKLI
-289 KEIQSKLEI
+289 KEIQTKLET

-311 PGSAT
+311 PGSAA

-340 NVGDISEAVKTDF
+340 NVGDTSEVVKTDF

-362 IKPGQQQAYE
+362 IKPGQQQAFE

-420 NNLDAFTRTGST
+420 SNLDAFTRTGST

-474 LPSTRDFAEVQDDI
+474 LPSTRDFVEVQGDI

-493 NQQAMRLANDYADE
+493 NQEAMKLANDYADG
-507 LKNNE
+507 LKNDE

-519 SEDDGI
+519 SQDDGI

-544 DAIFALKRDLINEE
+544 DAIFSLKKDLINEE
-558 IIVFSESE
+558 IVVFSELE
-566 NVYLAKVSSVDTGNL
+566 KVYLAKVSSVDTGNL

-611 LRDNAEIFIE
+611 LRDNAEVFIE

>member
-272 LVAIDQDT
+272 LVAIDEDK

-311 PGSAT
+311 PGSAA

-474 LPSTRDFAEVQDDI
+474 LPSTRDFTEVQDDI

-544 DAIFALKRDLINEE
+544 DAIFALERDLINEE

>member
-43 ITVNGEEIT
+43 ITVNDKEIT

-74 VPDVLEQTI
+74 VPEVLEQTI
-83 KESAGEDLIIRR
+83 KESAGEDLIIRV

-114 ELIRTNESFQVG
+114 ELIRTNESFQLG
-126 GVFIRQ
+126 GVFIRE
-132 NYEAILT
+132 NYEAILAS
-139 GQGVSVDQF
+139 QGVSVDQF
-148 ENDLRLQLEINQ
+148 ENEIRLQLEINQ

-187 SGQMLIIDSSRFMDQ
+187 SGQMLIIDSSRFKDQ
-202 VNVDPLE
+202 VNVDPSE
-209 VNDYYQNNLDL
+209 VNDYYQNNIDL
-220 FQSNEEVDVEY
+220 FQSDEELDVEY

-246 GDDIRDYYENNL
+246 GDEIRDYYENNL

-272 LVAIDQDT
+272 LVAIDEDT
-280 TDEQAAELI
+280 TDEQAAKLI
-289 KEIQSKLEI
+289 KEIQTKLET

-311 PGSAT
+311 PGSAA

-340 NVGDISEAVKTDF
+340 NLGDTSEAVKTDF

-362 IKPGQQQAYE
+362 IKPGQQQAFE

-420 NNLDAFTRTGST
+420 SNLDAFTRTGST

-474 LPSTRDFAEVQDDI
+474 LPSTRDFVDVQGDI

-493 NQQAMRLANDYADE
+493 NQEAMKLANDYADG
-507 LKNNE
+507 LKNDE

-519 SEDDGI
+519 SQDDGI

-544 DAIFALKRDLINEE
+544 DAIFSLKKDLINEE
-558 IIVFSESE
+558 IVVFSELE
-566 NVYLAKVSSVDTGNL
+566 KVYLAKVSSVDTGNL

-611 LRDNAEIFIE
+611 LRDNAEVFIE

>member
-74 VPDVLEQTI
+74 VPEVLEQTI
-83 KESAGEDLIIRR
+83 KESAGEDLIIRV

-114 ELIRTNESFQVG
+114 ELIRTNESFQLG
-126 GVFIRQ
+126 GVFIRE
-132 NYEAILT
+132 NYEAILAS
-139 GQGVSVDQF
+139 QGVSVDQF

-187 SGQMLIIDSSRFMDQ
+187 SGQMLIIDSSRFKDQ
-202 VNVDPLE
+202 VNVDPSE
-209 VNDYYQNNLDL
+209 VNDYYQNNIDL
-220 FQSNEEVDVEY
+220 FQSNEELDVEY

-246 GDDIRDYYENNL
+246 GDEIRDYYENNL

-272 LVAIDQDT
+272 LVAIDEDT
-280 TDEQAAELI
+280 TDEQAAKLI
-289 KEIQSKLEI
+289 KEIQTKLET

-311 PGSAT
+311 PGSAA

-340 NVGDISEAVKTDF
+340 NVGDTSEAVKTDF

-362 IKPGQQQAYE
+362 IKPGQQQAFE

-474 LPSTRDFAEVQDDI
+474 LPSTRDFTEVQGDI

-544 DAIFALKRDLINEE
+544 NAICALKRDLINEE

-566 NVYLAKVSSVDTGNL
+566 NVYLARVSSVDTGNL

>member
-74 VPDVLEQTI
+74 VPEVLEQTI
-83 KESAGEDLIIRR
+83 KESAGEDLIIRV

-114 ELIRTNESFQVG
+114 ELIRTNESFQLG
-126 GVFIRQ
+126 GVFIRE
-132 NYEAILT
+132 NYEAILAS
-139 GQGVSVDQF
+139 QGVSVDQF

-187 SGQMLIIDSSRFMDQ
+187 SGQMLIIDSSRFKDQ
-202 VNVDPLE
+202 VNVDPSE
-209 VNDYYQNNLDL
+209 VNDYYQNNIDL
-220 FQSNEEVDVEY
+220 FQSDEELDVEY

-246 GDDIRDYYENNL
+246 GDEIRDYYENNL

-272 LVAIDQDT
+272 LVAIDEDT

-289 KEIQSKLEI
+289 KEIQTKLET

-311 PGSAT
+311 PGSAA

-340 NVGDISEAVKTDF
+340 NVGDTSEVVKTDF

-362 IKPGQQQAYE
+362 IKPGQQQAFE

-420 NNLDAFTRTGST
+420 SNLDAFTRTGST

-474 LPSTRDFAEVQDDI
+474 LPSTRDFVEVQGDI

-493 NQQAMRLANDYADE
+493 NQEAMKLANDYADG
-507 LKNNE
+507 LKNDE

-519 SEDDGI
+519 SQDDGI

-544 DAIFALKRDLINEE
+544 DAIFSLKKDLINEE
-558 IIVFSESE
+558 IVVFSELE
-566 NVYLAKVSSVDTGNL
+566 KVYLAKVSSVDTGNL

-611 LRDNAEIFIE
+611 LRDNAEVFIE

>member
-43 ITVNGEEIT
+43 ITVNDKEIT

-74 VPDVLEQTI
+74 VPEVLEQTI
-83 KESAGEDLIIRR
+83 KESAGEDLIIRV

-114 ELIRTNESFQVG
+114 ELIRTNESFQLG
-126 GVFIRQ
+126 GVFIRE
-132 NYEAILT
+132 NYEAILAS
-139 GQGVSVDQF
+139 QGVSVDQF

-187 SGQMLIIDSSRFMDQ
+187 SGQMLIIDSSRFKDQ
-202 VNVDPLE
+202 VNVDPSE

-220 FQSNEEVDVEY
+220 FQSNEELDVEY

-246 GDDIRDYYENNL
+246 GDEIRDYYENNL

-272 LVAIDQDT
+272 LVAIDEDT

-289 KEIQSKLEI
+289 KEIQTKLET

-311 PGSAT
+311 PGSAA

-340 NVGDISEAVKTDF
+340 NVGDTSEAVKTDF

-362 IKPGQQQAYE
+362 IKPGQQQAFE

-420 NNLDAFTRTGST
+420 SNLDAFTRTGST

-474 LPSTRDFAEVQDDI
+474 LPSTRDFVEVQGDI

-493 NQQAMRLANDYADE
+493 NQEAMKLANDYADG
-507 LKNNE
+507 LKNDE

-519 SEDDGI
+519 SQDDGI

-544 DAIFALKRDLINEE
+544 DAIFSLKKDLINEE
-558 IIVFSESE
+558 IVVFSELE
-566 NVYLAKVSSVDTGNL
+566 KVYLAKVSSVDTGNL

-611 LRDNAEIFIE
+611 LRDNAEVFIE